1 LWYKWKLIKEN
12 IQKVKTLFFFFMS
25 ITQVFSLI
33 NLHSYFNW
41 ALVQWIP
48 MSLII
53 ITVLQLLIW
62 VTKLSQL
69 WCTFRPVVVRFVLHY
84 QIQILYGIIA
94 LESPSHIPYW
104 LVRRVY
110 DLYNSGLSIVI
121 IHSASILRYW
131 HQADFSIEA

>member
-1 LWYKWKLIKEN
+1 MWSFISRS
-12 IQKVKTLFFFFMS
+12 LFKSYLSM
-25 ITQVFSLI
+25 IPLI
-33 NLHSYFNW
+33 NWVFFWIHAQLSSELPWILINSRPYFNW

-53 ITVLQLLIW
+53 ITVLRLLIW

-121 IHSASILRYW
+121 IHSASILR
-131 HQADFSIEA
+131 